1 MNKKQNLIDAAIRL
15 FADQGF
21 EGTSTIQLSRAAGVT
36 EPLIYYHF
44 EGKDDLLRH
53 VLKLIFN
60 RYFKRLDEVDVLS
73 GREFEKI
80 KRLIGFHLDMVQ
92 KSPREIFL
100 ISNGCPLK
108 FSDPENICKK
118 SLEKQREYL
127 TEILGGCLRKGIA
140 AGEFKDVPVEWTV
153 KLILALIVG
162 LIRQRNLYTENV
174 PAMRD
179 AAVEFCRRSLLI
191 DG

>member
-15 FADQGF
+15 FADQSF
-21 EGTSTIQLSRAAGVT
+21 EGTSTIQLSKAAGVT

-44 EGKDDLLRH
+44 DGKHDLFSH

-60 RYFKRLDEVDVLS
+60 QYFNRLDDVDQAS
-73 GREFEKI
+73 GTEFEKI
-80 KRLIGFHLDMVQ
+80 ERVIQFHMDMVQ
-92 KSPREIFL
+92 KFPREVYL
-100 ISNGCPLK
+100 IMSGCPVK
-108 FSDPENICKK
+108 FSDPDNICKK
-118 SLEKQREYL
+118 NLAKQREWL
-127 TEILGGCLRKGIA
+127 TEILGGCLKKGIA

-153 KLILALIVG
+153 ELILALIVG
-162 LIRQRNLYTENV
+162 LIRQQNLYHKNV
-174 PAMRD
+174 KEIRD